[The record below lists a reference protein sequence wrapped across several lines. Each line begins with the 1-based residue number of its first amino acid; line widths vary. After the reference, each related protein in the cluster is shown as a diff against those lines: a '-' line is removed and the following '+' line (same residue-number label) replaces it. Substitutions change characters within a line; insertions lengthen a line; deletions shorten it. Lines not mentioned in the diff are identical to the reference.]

1 MEYVQAGDAEIP
13 ELGLGTW
20 QNTGQSCAET
30 VETALE
36 LGYRHVDTAQM
47 YGNEAQVGEGIE
59 RSSVDRDDVFL
70 TTKLDRGNLEADD
83 ARESFEESLE
93 KLGTDYVDLL
103 LIHWPHPR
111 VPFEETLGVMDELHD
126 EGTVRHIGVS
136 NFTPAQ
142 LEEAM
147 GITRAP
153 IVTDQ
158 VLYNPYKD
166 QSDLHAFSLESDVA
180 LTAYSPLGRGDAI
193 SDSMLAAIGE
203 RYDKSAAQ
211 VALRW
216 LVQQE
221 NVVAIPKATSR
232 EHLEANLA
240 IYDFELTR
248 DEMERI
254 ATLDGGIKRR
264 IWNRFPGL
272 MRRIPF

>member
-1 MEYVQAGDAEIP
+1 MDYVEAGDAEIP

-20 QNTGQSCAET
+20 QNTGPSCAET

-47 YGNEAQVGEGIE
+47 YGNEAQVGEGIAAAD
-59 RSSVDRDDVFL
+59 VDRDEVFL
-70 TTKLDRGNLEADD
+70 TTKLDRGNLRAED

-111 VPFEETLGVMDELHD
+111 VPFEETLGVMDDLHD
-126 EGTVRHIGVS
+126 DGTIRHLGVS
-136 NFTPAQ
+136 NFTTTQ

-147 GITRAP
+147 GIADAP

-166 QSDLHAFSLESDVA
+166 QSNLREFCIEADVA
-180 LTAYSPLGRGDAI
+180 LTAYSPLGRGEAI
-193 SDSMLAAIGE
+193 TDSTLADIGE

-232 EHLEANLA
+232 AHLEANLA
-240 IYDFELTR
+240 IYDFELR
-248 DEMERI
+248 YDEMERI
-254 ATLDGGIKRR
+254 AELEGGIKRR
-264 IWNRFPGL
+264 FWNRLPGL
-272 MRRIPF
+272 MRKLPI